1 MMPPTTRQNGA
12 MQRTQPLLIGL
23 VVALVLPA
31 CAADEPAETPPG
43 ETPTPIPTPADSIN
57 ADLLDRPWTIL
68 FAGTDRNRAREE
80 RGEPVSTDAL
90 MLVRLSAD
98 QSTLTL
104 VSVPRDTVDVPMS
117 GGDTWERKIN
127 ALYRERGI
135 DALVDAMSQLLDV
148 PIDAYVALDMDDF
161 TRLVGA
167 VGTIEVSPDEA
178 LVDPK
183 VDLDLDAGP
192 QELNDVDA
200 NGYVRTRIDQDYGRM
215 GRQQE
220 VLLALVDR
228 LLDPETDID
237 LRILLDGLDSLET
250 DLPLDELPTLIE
262 LAQRAR
268 DAEVRRL
275 VIEPPLITFEG
286 DRGDGRGYV
295 LEPDVPAIQDEVRE
309 LIGD

>member
-1 MMPPTTRQNGA
+1 MMPPITRQNGA
-12 MQRTQPLLIGL
+12 MQRTHPLLLGL
-23 VVALVLPA
+23 VAGLVLGA
-31 CAADEPAETPPG
+31 CAADGPVETPAE
-43 ETPTPIPTPADSIN
+43 EPTPIPTPAETIN
-57 ADLLDRPWTIL
+57 PDLLDRPWTIL
-68 FAGTDRNRAREE
+68 FAGTDLNRAREQ

-98 QSTLTL
+98 QSTLIL

-117 GGDTWERKIN
+117 GGGTWERKIN
-127 ALYRERGI
+127 ALYRERGM
-135 DALVDAMSQLLDV
+135 DALVDAVSQLLDV

-167 VGTIEVSPDEA
+167 VGTIEVSPDEPI
-178 LVDPK
+178 VDPI
-183 VDLDLDAGP
+183 VDLDLEAGT
-192 QELNDVDA
+192 QEINDVDA

-228 LLDPETDID
+228 LLDPETDLN
-237 LRILLDGLDSLET
+237 LRVLLDGLDSLET

-268 DAEVRRL
+268 GAEVRRL

-295 LEPDVPAIQDEVRE
+295 LEADVEAIQDEVRE
-309 LIGD
+309 LIGG